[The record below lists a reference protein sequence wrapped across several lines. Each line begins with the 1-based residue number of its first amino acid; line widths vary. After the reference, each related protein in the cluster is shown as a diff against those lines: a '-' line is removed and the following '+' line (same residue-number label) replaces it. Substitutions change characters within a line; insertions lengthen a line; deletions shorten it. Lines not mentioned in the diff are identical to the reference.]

1 MSEADRHL
9 TMAIIMA
16 KKPLV
21 LLIFPPIYD
30 FALYDLFIK
39 PYSLLRLGAWLE
51 SWGFRSVLVNYLDYR
66 DPESSRALGRPRR
79 KSNGTGKFF
88 RQPMACPTVLKGI
101 GRRFARYGMLR
112 EAGRQRI
119 RSLKSDPPSLVMIS
133 TGMTYWYLGVDEVVA
148 DIRSIFPGTPIVVGG
163 VYATLCAEH
172 CERVIGPDFIVTGKA
187 FPQLVEILDSLS
199 LPVPDRPPGDRLL
212 LDPDVFT
219 DAGTLYLNRGCPF
232 RCDYCASY
240 ALCGDFERGDP
251 ARVAKVIEDMH
262 TQLGTKNFAF
272 YDDALL
278 EDSERAIV
286 PLLEWIIGNDLSL
299 AFFMPNAIHLAKI
312 DRKCAG
318 LLKRAGFREVRMG
331 FESASSDFHFETG
344 RKLQVQMLGNAV
356 EELRTAGFSS
366 RQISVYLLAGLP
378 GQVAEEVE
386 ESIRYAASFGICVQL
401 AEYSPVPL
409 TSLWAKSVRWS
420 RFPLEEEPLTH
431 NNTILPLQWARFSHS
446 DLRSL
451 MGLAREVSSLTSI

>member
-1 MSEADRHL
+1 MK
-9 TMAIIMA
+9 IIMA
-16 KKPLV
+16 RKPLV

-66 DPESSRALGRPRR
+66 DPESSRALGKPRR
-79 KSNGTGKFF
+79 KSDGTGKFF
-88 RQPMACPTVLKGI
+88 RQPVACPKVLKGV
-101 GRRFARYGMLR
+101 GRRFARYGILR
-112 EAGRQRI
+112 EAGRRRI
-119 RSLKSDPPSLVMIS
+119 RSLELDPPSLVMIS
-133 TGMTYWYLGVDEVVA
+133 TGMTYWYLGVEEVVE
-148 DIRSIFPGTPIVVGG
+148 DVRSILPGTPIVVGG
-163 VYATLCAEH
+163 VYATLCAGH
-172 CERVIGPDFIVTGKA
+172 CKRVIGPDFIVPGKA
-187 FPQLVEILDSLS
+187 FPQLAEILEGLS
-199 LPVPDRPPGDRLL
+199 LPAPDKPPGDRLL
-212 LDPDVFT
+212 LPPSVFT

-232 RCDYCASY
+232 RCDYCASH

-251 ARVAKVIEDMH
+251 ARVAKLIGDMH
-262 TQLGTKNFAF
+262 THLGTKNFAF

-278 EDSERAIV
+278 EDSEHAIV
-286 PLLEWIIGNDLSL
+286 PLLERIIENDLSL

-312 DRKCAG
+312 DRRCAG

-344 RKLQVQMLGNAV
+344 RKLRVEMLGRAV
-356 EELRTAGFSS
+356 EALRTSGFSLQ
-366 RQISVYLLAGLP
+366 QISVYLLAGLP
-378 GQVAEEVE
+378 AQDVEEVE
-386 ESIRYAASFGICVQL
+386 ESIRYAASFGIRVQL

-409 TSLWAKSVRWS
+409 TPLWAKSVRWS
-420 RFPLEEEPLTH
+420 GFPLEEEPLTH

-451 MGLAREVSSLTSI
+451 KGLARDVSSFSGRASAGGRSLD